1 MNQKLIRNIRIDYIY
16 CFLKNFDISSSI
28 WVLYMV
34 YKGMSLWQIG
44 IVEGIFHLTSFLFE
58 LPTGVMADLLGRKKV
73 IIAGRIC
80 SALSSILCLFGNSMW
95 HFAFAFAISAIGY
108 NLNSGSEEA
117 LIYDS
122 MKFSGQE
129 CKYMKVNS
137 RLNVI
142 IEIASGMAIVIG
154 GVLAEY
160 SYPLCYAIS
169 VFIAMLAI
177 VPAILFVE
185 PDSKIEELSHK
196 GSFNDGRNVFSLK
209 KGKNITRDIKNHFK
223 ICDEII
229 RSDPKLRKI
238 LLYYPMV
245 FTFYTVVF
253 FYGQEY
259 FSLLGMNKIEISI
272 IMLLA
277 SIMSCIG
284 AFSSE
289 KFLSRFGNRG
299 KYLASSLM
307 GIGIIVMSRNI
318 LIVSIISFV
327 IISYANAVLYPI
339 QSQSINELIPSR
351 HRATIISVDSMIFS
365 MMMIIL
371 FPICGLVADYTNI
384 HAVYLALG
392 VLQLLIMLII
402 YRKSSKELNSI
413 E

>member
-1 MNQKLIRNIRIDYIY
+1 MNQKLIRNIKIDYIY

-58 LPTGVMADLLGRKKV
+58 LPTGVMADLLGRKKM

-95 HFAFAFAISAIGY
+95 YFAFAFAIQAIGY

-129 CKYMKVNS
+129 SKYMKVNS

-142 IEIASGMAIVIG
+142 LEIASGMATVIG
-154 GVLAEY
+154 GILAEY
-160 SYPLCYAIS
+160 SYPLSYTIS
-169 VFIAMLAI
+169 VFIAMIAI

-185 PDSKIEELSHK
+185 PDSRIEELCGEGCLNHERSVI
-196 GSFNDGRNVFSLK
+196 SFMKS
-209 KGKNITRDIKNHFK
+209 KNITSDIKNHFN
-223 ICDEII
+223 ICIEII
-229 RSDPKLRKI
+229 QSDTKLRKI

-277 SIMSCIG
+277 GIMSCIG

-289 KFLSRFGNRG
+289 KFLARFGNHG
-299 KYLASSLM
+299 KYLASAFM
-307 GIGIIVMSRNI
+307 GTGIIVMSRNN
-318 LIVSIISFV
+318 LMVSIIAFA

-365 MMMIIL
+365 LMMIVL

-384 HAVYLALG
+384 HSVYLALG

-402 YRKSSKELNSI
+402 HKKK
-413 E
+413 